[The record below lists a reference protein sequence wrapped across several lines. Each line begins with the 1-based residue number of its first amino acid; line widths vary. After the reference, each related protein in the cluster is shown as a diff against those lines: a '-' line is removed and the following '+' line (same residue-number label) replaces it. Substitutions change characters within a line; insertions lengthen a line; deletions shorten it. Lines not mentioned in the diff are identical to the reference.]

1 MKTRLFLLF
10 LCSALILS
18 AAGCSSGEPEKAPE
32 PAAADSASGEEVFE
46 NEGLRLSVSEDMR
59 DAVIVKTDEAGR
71 IFSVYE
77 KASVEAAERLRAAEA
92 GTDPGNTGE
101 GWLFG
106 IELVNEAQL
115 HEMLCSDMSGA
126 DVFARTA
133 DGGAYLY
140 LHPTDVRMVRDGDD
154 AYGEQDRAAWAAATE
169 WAAGM
174 PGRLVEENAL
184 TAYRRSNTE
193 LDMVLAR
200 ILYRGDVHYE
210 LTSLAHGTFTPNAA
224 EAAPCMEALAD
235 LTYEYADASQTPDG
249 EYIVMNLPDEDTRFD
264 FFLGGDG
271 SYVRKVRGDYEEL
284 YRAEGGADVISPVRA
299 LYDSLAAAAG
309 KADYDYEA
317 YNAAMQSVL
326 DEYAALD
333 AAALENY
340 DESAHPELPWYTAAI
355 ANTVRNDLY
364 YGVYDFDGNDVPEL
378 IIAAGDDTVQVPEAV
393 YAFDGAKMVYLF
405 KEHPMGERAYLTWNG
420 ELFAT
425 HGSGGAA
432 SGIVA
437 LYRMAADGRSAE
449 LVEVMDYEY
458 SPDTTTVTYTP
469 ELGNMT
475 PEEFTALDLGEAP
488 SGIEYV
494 RFASRKGSEGFVGM
508 ANPWSEAASAAEAAQ
523 GAGLD
528 SFTIPEVFSC
538 FSDEP
543 TAAFLYMDGMAE
555 AILDAGDDHLLLRKG
570 TGSVDISGDYNM
582 YPEER
587 DINWKGLAI
596 HCRGDEGMVRTAWWS
611 FGGNAFSLSFNT
623 DDTTLPGL
631 TDDQVTSLVNQI
643 Q

>member
-1 MKTRLFLLF
+1 
-10 LCSALILS
+10 
-18 AAGCSSGEPEKAPE
+18 
-32 PAAADSASGEEVFE
+32 
-46 NEGLRLSVSEDMR
+46 
-59 DAVIVKTDEAGR
+59 
-71 IFSVYE
+71 
-77 KASVEAAERLRAAEA
+77 
-92 GTDPGNTGE
+92 
-101 GWLFG
+101 
-106 IELVNEAQL
+106 
-115 HEMLCSDMSGA
+115 
-126 DVFARTA
+126 
-133 DGGAYLY
+133 
-140 LHPTDVRMVRDGDD
+140 
-154 AYGEQDRAAWAAATE
+154 
-169 WAAGM
+169 
-174 PGRLVEENAL
+174 
-184 TAYRRSNTE
+184 
-193 LDMVLAR
+193 
-200 ILYRGDVHYE
+200 
-210 LTSLAHGTFTPNAA
+210 
-224 EAAPCMEALAD
+224 
-235 LTYEYADASQTPDG
+235 
-249 EYIVMNLPDEDTRFD
+249 
-264 FFLGGDG
+264 
-271 SYVRKVRGDYEEL
+271 
-284 YRAEGGADVISPVRA
+284 
-299 LYDSLAAAAG
+299 
-309 KADYDYEA
+309 
-317 YNAAMQSVL
+317 
-326 DEYAALD
+326 
-333 AAALENY
+333 
-340 DESAHPELPWYTAAI
+340 
-355 ANTVRNDLY
+355 
-364 YGVYDFDGNDVPEL
+364 
-378 IIAAGDDTVQVPEAV
+378 
-393 YAFDGAKMVYLF
+393 
-405 KEHPMGERAYLTWNG
+405 MGERAYLTWNG

-458 SPDTTTVTYTP
+458 SADGADVTYTP

-528 SFTIPEVFSC
+528 GFTIPEVFSC
-538 FSDEP
+538 FPGEP

-570 TGSVDISGDYNM
+570 TGSADISGDYNM

>member
-46 NEGLRLSVSEDMR
+46 NEGLRLPVSEDMR

-299 LYDSLAAAAG
+299 L
-309 KADYDYEA
+309 
-317 YNAAMQSVL
+317 
-326 DEYAALD
+326 
-333 AAALENY
+333 
-340 DESAHPELPWYTAAI
+340 
-355 ANTVRNDLY
+355 
-364 YGVYDFDGNDVPEL
+364 
-378 IIAAGDDTVQVPEAV
+378 
-393 YAFDGAKMVYLF
+393 
-405 KEHPMGERAYLTWNG
+405 
-420 ELFAT
+420 
-425 HGSGGAA
+425 
-432 SGIVA
+432 
-437 LYRMAADGRSAE
+437 
-449 LVEVMDYEY
+449 
-458 SPDTTTVTYTP
+458 
-469 ELGNMT
+469 
-475 PEEFTALDLGEAP
+475 
-488 SGIEYV
+488 
-494 RFASRKGSEGFVGM
+494 
-508 ANPWSEAASAAEAAQ
+508 
-523 GAGLD
+523 
-528 SFTIPEVFSC
+528 
-538 FSDEP
+538 
-543 TAAFLYMDGMAE
+543 
-555 AILDAGDDHLLLRKG
+555 
-570 TGSVDISGDYNM
+570 
-582 YPEER
+582 
-587 DINWKGLAI
+587 
-596 HCRGDEGMVRTAWWS
+596 
-611 FGGNAFSLSFNT
+611 
-623 DDTTLPGL
+623 
-631 TDDQVTSLVNQI
+631 
-643 Q
+643 